1 MGTLAKNFGELMSGK
16 CQNSHLLEVNG
27 RKELLNAF
35 QSGSYLLNSNLGYWY
50 SISLLLAFQYS
61 SVCTI

>member
-1 MGTLAKNFGELMSGK
+1 MGTLAKNFGELISGK
-16 CQNSHLLEVNG
+16 CQKSYLLEVNG
-27 RKELLNAF
+27 KKELLNAF
-35 QSGSYLLNSNLGYWY
+35 QSGSYLLNSNLGHWY